1 MRGASS
7 HLFPFVLVCYKN
19 ATAVDFPRC
28 DAKGGMTVLLR
39 RPDRVAKRTRRM
51 TTTNGSGGA
60 DSNIRTLP
68 NDVMVYTGPSM
79 HFTLRRGD
87 LLHVKAYAGG
97 PPREGDVIIFRAP
110 EDDRNI
116 VHRVV
121 HVDRDG
127 AIRTRGDNNSQV
139 DPWELSSA
147 DIVGKVVYASSQG
160 RKRRIRGGF
169 VGRIAG
175 RIMLA
180 RRRSRRAVLRRL
192 QPAYRRLAGL
202 PILRRRVAPL
212 FEPRVVSY
220 RRGDGST
227 ELHLLL
233 GARIIGRLAPG
244 HSEWRIKAPYRFVVD
259 ESALPTLG
267 SSSRGAWD
275 LTDVVGE
282 S

>member
-1 MRGASS
+1 
-7 HLFPFVLVCYKN
+7 
-19 ATAVDFPRC
+19 
-28 DAKGGMTVLLR
+28 
-39 RPDRVAKRTRRM
+39 M
-51 TTTNGSGGA
+51 TTTEGSDRT
-60 DSNIRTLP
+60 DSNIKTFP
-68 NDVMVYTGPSM
+68 DDVMVYTGPSM

-87 LLHVKAYAGG
+87 LLHVKPYAGG
-97 PPREGDVIIFRAP
+97 LPREGDVIVFKAP
-110 EDDRNI
+110 EDNRNI

-121 HVDRDG
+121 HVDHNG
-127 AIRTRGDNNSQV
+127 VIRTRGDNNTQV
-139 DPWELSSA
+139 DPWELSSS
-147 DIVGKVVYASSQG
+147 DVVGKVAYASLEG
-160 RKRRIRGGF
+160 RRRRIRGGF

-175 RIMLA
+175 RVMLA
-180 RRRSRRAVLRRL
+180 RRGVRRVVLGRL
-192 QPAYRRLAGL
+192 QPVYRRLAGL

-244 HSEWRIKAPYRFVVD
+244 NSEWRIKAPYRFVVD
-259 ESALPTLG
+259 ESRLPTLG
-267 SSSRGAWD
+267 SSSRGSWD